1 MAKIVLDRVSKVF
14 GSDVIAVNN
23 VSLEIGDGEFMVL
36 VGPSG
41 CGKSTILRILAG
53 LEEVTAGEVIIGDTQ
68 VTDLPPKERDVAM
81 VFQNY
86 ALYPHMTVEQNLG
99 FGLRLRK
106 TPKAELKRRVD
117 DVATILGLDPLMQ
130 RKPGELSGGQ
140 RQRVAMGR
148 AMVREP
154 RAFLMDEPLS
164 NLDAKLRVQMR
175 AQLSLLHERLATT
188 TIYVTHDQVEAMTLG
203 QRVAVLKDGILQQ
216 VDTPQNLYMHPAN
229 LFVGAFIG
237 SPPMNLVEAQ
247 VSAGHVSFAG
257 YDIALPQG
265 YDLPG
270 YQGRTVILGIRPS
283 DMEDVGVWRND
294 QLPTIEVV
302 AEVTEELG
310 SEVNV
315 IFTVDAPPVL
325 TEDTIKAASDEG
337 GADNMSLLADEKP
350 LARFCARVDARS
362 SAAPGQP
369 VTLSIDAARFHYF
382 DPATGASIE
391 VERAVPA
398 GV

>member
-216 VDTPQNLYMHPAN
+216 VDSPQNLYMHPAN

>member
-1 MAKIVLDRVSKVF
+1 
-14 GSDVIAVNN
+14 
-23 VSLEIGDGEFMVL
+23 
-36 VGPSG
+36 
-41 CGKSTILRILAG
+41 
-53 LEEVTAGEVIIGDTQ
+53 
-68 VTDLPPKERDVAM
+68 
-81 VFQNY
+81 
-86 ALYPHMTVEQNLG
+86 
-99 FGLRLRK
+99 
-106 TPKAELKRRVD
+106 
-117 DVATILGLDPLMQ
+117 
-130 RKPGELSGGQ
+130 
-140 RQRVAMGR
+140 
-148 AMVREP
+148 
-154 RAFLMDEPLS
+154 
-164 NLDAKLRVQMR
+164 
-175 AQLSLLHERLATT
+175 
-188 TIYVTHDQVEAMTLG
+188 
-203 QRVAVLKDGILQQ
+203 
-216 VDTPQNLYMHPAN
+216 MHPAN

-247 VSAGHVSFAG
+247 VSAGQVSFAG
-257 YDIALPQG
+257 YDVALPQG

-270 YQGRTVILGIRPS
+270 YQGKTVILGIRPS